1 MTQLKTETPGKLVAR
16 VLYGAWRPT
25 LPEVNLSS
33 TELDAVTPQLL
44 WSGAAG
50 LGWRRVSVTDLRTT
64 TAAVRLQQA
73 YRLQSLYAGL
83 HEEEIE
89 QVIQLLRAAAV
100 EPLLIKGRAA
110 AQFYHELRL
119 RPYGDIDLC
128 FQTRDYSKALAV
140 LASPDGIAFNV
151 DAHDGLDRFYGLSM
165 DEMLARSEMIKVGQI
180 EVRVPC
186 FEDHFR
192 ILCIHFLK
200 HGAWR
205 PLNLCDVA
213 AALEAR
219 PAVVDWDRCLGNEKR
234 RADWIA
240 CAIGLAHQLLGAN
253 VDGCPAAEGAP
264 PSVRLPGWLSPAVLR
279 QWKNPHP
286 ESNETHELFLTH
298 LRDPSRWKSEL
309 VKRWPNPVRA
319 TMYLGAPFNE
329 FPRLPLQVFSFVS
342 QAARFLTRIPKT
354 LSRAAR
360 LA

>member
-1 MTQLKTETPGKLVAR
+1 MAANQRHRTFAR
-16 VLYGAWRPT
+16 
-25 LPEVNLSS
+25 
-33 TELDAVTPQLL
+33 
-44 WSGAAG
+44 
-50 LGWRRVSVTDLRTT
+50 T

-73 YRLQSLYAGL
+73 FRLQSLYAGL
-83 HEEEIE
+83 HEEGIE
-89 QVIQLLRAAAV
+89 QVIQLLRTATV

-110 AQFYHELRL
+110 AAFYPERGL

-128 FQTRDYSKALAV
+128 FESRDYTKALAV
-140 LASPDGIAFNV
+140 LASPEGMAFNV

-165 DEMLARSEMIKVGQI
+165 DEMLSRSETIKVGQI

-213 AALEAR
+213 AALESR
-219 PAVVDWDRCLGNEKR
+219 PAVVDWDRCLGTDRR

-240 CAIGLAHQLLGAN
+240 CAIGLAHQLLGAQ
-253 VDGCPAAEGAP
+253 VDGAPAEPHSGH
-264 PSVRLPGWLSPAVLR
+264 LPRWLIPAILR
-279 QWKNPHP
+279 QWETPHP
-286 ESNETHELFLTH
+286 ESNETHELFQSH
-298 LRDPSRWKSEL
+298 LRNPSKWKSEL

-329 FPRLPLQVFSFVS
+329 FPRLPLQVFSFLS
-342 QAARFLTRIPKT
+342 LGARFLTRIPRAI
-354 LSRAAR
+354 SRAAR